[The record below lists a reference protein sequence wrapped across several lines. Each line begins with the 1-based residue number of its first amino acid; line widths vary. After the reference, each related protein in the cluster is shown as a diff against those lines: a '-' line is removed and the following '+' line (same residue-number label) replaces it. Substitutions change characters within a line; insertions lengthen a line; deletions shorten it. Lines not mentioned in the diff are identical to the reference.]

1 MPPTDLKART
11 GELTPPGKY
20 PLAASNNS
28 AERLRSIGEG
38 VFILVYI
45 CGHKVTN
52 KAVHMKFENSLAF
65 AQELDQQDPLASFR
79 SRFHFPTFH
88 NENPVYFTGNSLGL
102 QPKTAATYIQEELN
116 AWANYGVEGHFL
128 AKRPWFSYHENLTN
142 MAAKVVGALPIEVV
156 ITHSLTT
163 NLHLLMVS
171 FYRPSGKRVKIL
183 CEEKAFPSDQY
194 ALASQIS
201 FHGLPAETLVEV
213 GPRPGEHLIRE
224 EDILQKISELGDEL
238 ALVMI
243 GGVNYYSGQY
253 FDLQKITAAGHAVGA
268 VVGFDLAHAAGNVNL
283 ALHNWNVDFAAW
295 CGYKY
300 LNSSPGGVSGL
311 FVHERHAHN
320 KSLPRFAGWWGHNK
334 EVRFQME
341 PGFDPIP
348 GAEGWQLSNA
358 PVLGMAAHL
367 ASLEIFE
374 EAGMERIA
382 QKRDQMTA
390 FLAFLIE
397 DVSVRNE
404 EKCSF
409 EIITPTNPNQR
420 GAQLSI
426 LAKGQGKQLFDRLT
440 DLGVIADWREPN
452 VIRIAPAPLYNSY
465 QDCFRFAQYLE
476 RAIL

>member
-1 MPPTDLKART
+1 
-11 GELTPPGKY
+11 
-20 PLAASNNS
+20 
-28 AERLRSIGEG
+28 
-38 VFILVYI
+38 
-45 CGHKVTN
+45 
-52 KAVHMKFENSLAF
+52 MKFENSLSF

-194 ALASQIS
+194 ALASQVS
-201 FHGLPAETLVEV
+201 FHGLPADTLVEV
-213 GPRPGEHLIRE
+213 GPRDGEHLIRE
-224 EDILQKISELGDEL
+224 EDILQKIAELGDEL

-283 ALHNWNVDFAAW
+283 SLHDWDVDFAAW

-311 FVHERHAHN
+311 FVHERHAYN
-320 KSLPRFAGWWGHNK
+320 KALPRFAGWWGHNK

-382 QKRDQMTA
+382 QKRDQLTA

-397 DVSVRNE
+397 DVSVRNQ

-409 EIITPTNPNQR
+409 QIITPNNPSQR

-465 QDCFRFAQYLE
+465 EDCFRFAQYLE